1 MISQDF
7 QKQVRGYGLT
17 TAQILYR
24 RPDHPW
30 LLQTYVWQATISA
43 PNFPSY
49 TAFWNSGRNRSKVSC
64 IRSRSH
70 TAALS
75 NRPISN
81 RWTGCSGCIDQRPAS
96 LARTRPVTSPM
107 RTPVRSERGCIAGD
121 RAARA
126 TDGVPHATAKR
137 LEQVPRRSRTE
148 YDIDRGDRDGPVELT
163 PQNSC
168 PYSKH

>member
-1 MISQDF
+1 
-7 QKQVRGYGLT
+7 
-17 TAQILYR
+17 
-24 RPDHPW
+24 
-30 LLQTYVWQATISA
+30 
-43 PNFPSY
+43 
-49 TAFWNSGRNRSKVSC
+49 VSC

-137 LEQVPRRSRTE
+137 LEQVPRRSRTG
-148 YDIDRGDRDGPVELT
+148 YDIDRGDRDGPALKMGQSSWLPKIALSRTVSPYHVTGGRNYRLKLAGRRNSPKL
-163 PQNSC
+163 PQIPAVILGVIAQN
-168 PYSKH
+168 